1 MKKNYILFL
10 FTTLFVFATNA
21 QTVLFDQPVN
31 GTSGIVSDNFSD
43 GTSSVYTADD
53 FSLSASS
60 NIGVITAY
68 GFQND
73 GNLETL
79 ATGVDIFIY
88 ADAAGSPNSNP
99 TLPGTGLLELVNLS
113 PSSSALDIIPN
124 GTGGYDIVVNVYTAL
139 GSNLTLAAGTY
150 WLVVAPYVTSTGSN
164 RWNWYQATDG
174 TLSQA
179 KLIDPGN
186 VFGAGA
192 TSWTSLTALGLS
204 FSSTAFKIE
213 ESILSVDE
221 FSLSNVSVFPNP
233 VQDEL
238 NIQLHN
244 SITVKQVSVYSIT
257 GQVVLKAQNTR
268 KLDVSD
274 LSPGVYLMK
283 IETDRGDVT
292 RKIIKN

>member
-21 QTVLFDQPVN
+21 QTILFDQPVN

-43 GTSSVYTADD
+43 GTTSVYAADD
-53 FSLSASS
+53 FNLSTSS

-79 ATGVDIFIY
+79 VTGVDIFIY
-88 ADAAGSPNSNP
+88 SDAAGEPNSNP

-113 PSSSALDIIPN
+113 PSSPALDIIPN
-124 GTGGYDIVVNVYTAL
+124 GSGGYDIVVDVYTAL
-139 GSNLTLAAGTY
+139 GSDLTLSAGTY
-150 WLVVAPYVTSTGSN
+150 WLVVAPYVTSTGTN

-186 VFGAGA
+186 VFNAGA

-244 SITVKQVSVYSIT
+244 SITVKHVKVYSIT
-257 GQVVLKAQNTR
+257 GQVVLQEQNQR
-268 KLDVSD
+268 KLNVSK

-292 RKIIKN
+292 RKIIKS